1 MQLFKNRKT
10 SLVINGGEIA
20 FLFFIL
26 TRLVALILSF
36 PCLSDVL
43 LYLNIFINLHQG
55 ATPYQEFTFEYPPLA
70 LAIIYLSGIYLESN
84 DFTPYY
90 LCFAM
95 LMFFCDFCCLKIC
108 QAYCKYRL
116 SMNER
121 EITFMTVLYS
131 LFGLILFRILYHR
144 LDIIVALFFAASLL
158 FFQAKNPRITRQFF
172 INGIVGFF
180 YKIVPA
186 FNMPAAIILKAF
198 SSPSTKKTLIKIT
211 LNSVIFISC
220 LAAIIL
226 SLEIY
231 SQHNFIKNMLLHDQ
245 RGVQVE
251 STYSSFLMMFD
262 LLSNQ
267 KSNIILIYTGYDI
280 LVNPYFGKI
289 LKHLGNIILLS
300 FFCGLF
306 LKLLQKKR
314 INGEVKISEENFLDI
329 TLITILLFL
338 SFQRVLSAQF
348 FIWLIPIA
356 SIWLAKN
363 RSILFLL
370 AFSFLFLATFFIFSI
385 DYYSLICQVPIL
397 VITLFLRNLCL
408 LIVTSL
414 ITLKFFTND
423 LRN

>member
-10 SLVINGGEIA
+10 SLVVNSSEIA

-70 LAIIYLSGIYLESN
+70 LSVIYLSGIILESN

-95 LMFFCDFCCLKIC
+95 LMFFGDFCCLKIC
-108 QAYCKYRL
+108 QSYCKNRL

-131 LFGLILFRILYHR
+131 LFGLVLFRILYHR
-144 LDIIVALFFAASLL
+144 LDIIVALFFAASLV
-158 FFQAKNPRITRQFF
+158 FFQAQNPRLTRQFF
-172 INGIVGFF
+172 INGVLGFF

-186 FNMPAAIILKAF
+186 FTMPAAIILKAF
-198 SSPSTKKTLIKIT
+198 SSPSTKKILFKIA

-220 LAAIIL
+220 LAAIIF

-231 SQHNFIKNMLLHDQ
+231 SQHNFLKNMLLHDQ

-262 LLSNQ
+262 FLSNRQ
-267 KSNIILIYTGYDI
+267 SNIFLIYTGFDI
-280 LVNPYFGKI
+280 LVNPYLEKI
-289 LKHLGNIILLS
+289 TKHLGNIILLS

-306 LKLLQKKR
+306 LKLLRQKK
-314 INGEVKISEENFLDI
+314 VKISEEIFLNV

-385 DYYSLICQVPIL
+385 DYYALICQVPIL

-408 LIVTSL
+408 LVVTCL
-414 ITLKFFTND
+414 ITFKFFTND
-423 LRN
+423 FRN